1 MSAKKFKIQGTQGFT
16 LLELLIVVAIIGI
29 LSAIAFPQY
38 QNYVRRGQLS
48 EAFTNLSDLRVKL
61 EQFYQDNR
69 NYGTGACGKDAGGNE
84 RVKIPPDGTKY
95 FSITCALNTNQ
106 VYVLTASGNSSGLT
120 NGYDYTLDSSN
131 TKATVKFKGAE
142 QTGKA
147 CWWVRGDE
155 C

>member
-69 NYGTGACGKDAGGNE
+69 NYGTGACGKDAGGTV
-84 RVKIPPDGTKY
+84 RVKFPPDGTKY
-95 FSITCALNTNQ
+95 FSITCALDTNQ
-106 VYVLTASGNSSGLT
+106 AYILTASGNSGGLT
-120 NGYDYTLDSSN
+120 NGYDYTLNSNN
-131 TKATVKFKGAE
+131 TKATAKFKGEA
-142 QTGKA
+142 QSGKA
-147 CWWVRGDE
+147 CWLSRGDE